1 MKAAEVKKMSDAQ
14 LTETVKQVRTELFEL
29 RNQAVT
35 QKLENPQRLGE
46 LRKDVAR
53 VLTEQRSRQLAATST
68 PESN

>member
-46 LRKDVAR
+46 LRRDVAR
-53 VLTEQRSRQLAATST
+53 VLTEQRSRQLATHTT

>member
-1 MKAAEVKKMSDAQ
+1 MNAAEVKKMSDAQ

>member
-35 QKLENPQRLGE
+35 QKLENPRRLGE
-46 LRKDVAR
+46 LRRDVAR
-53 VLTEQRSRQLAATST
+53 VLTEQRSRQLAAHPT

>member
-1 MKAAEVKKMSDAQ
+1 MNAAEVKKMSDAQ
-14 LTETVKQVRTELFEL
+14 LTETVKQVRNELFEL

-53 VLTEQRSRQLAATST
+53 VLTEQRSRELANSSKS
-68 PESN
+68 ESN